1 MGDKKPE
8 RIFQYPVTVA
18 AFRRYTQDKTRY
30 RTRAELN
37 GFSYRFGN
45 PTAENQL
52 NLTCE
57 VGREEKRR
65 EENSI

>member
-1 MGDKKPE
+1 MFFLSFSSFIFRFVSEKPE

-45 PTAENQL
+45 PTNENQL
-52 NLTCE
+52 NLTSE
-57 VGREEKRR
+57 V
-65 EENSI
+65 